1 MVNQNDIFTA
11 LQNGED
17 PEVIANSF
25 TDALNA
31 AIKQKAEADAKAAE
45 EAKVKQK
52 AEDARQEKLD
62 FAAGIIEDI
71 MDFLEE
77 FYPDVYDEDMREA
90 ATSHPELL
98 VNAFD
103 QAEAEV
109 KRMKPMFDELDR
121 LISALDSDG
130 DKDMKPTPHPVR
142 SANPIEDFLK
152 MNGLKN

>member
-1 MVNQNDIFTA
+1 MINQNDIFTA

-25 TDALNA
+25 ADALNA
-31 AIKQKAEADAKAAE
+31 AVKQKAEADAKAAE
-45 EAKVKQK
+45 EAKAKQK
-52 AEDARQEKLD
+52 AENARQEKLD
-62 FAAGIIEDI
+62 FAAGLIEDI

-77 FYPDVYDEDMREA
+77 FYPDIYDEDMREA
-90 ATSHPELL
+90 ATSHPEML
-98 VNAFD
+98 VDAFD
-103 QAEAEV
+103 HAEAEV
-109 KRMKPMFDELDR
+109 KRMKPMFDELER

-130 DKDMKPTPHPVR
+130 DKDMKPTPRPVR

>member
-1 MVNQNDIFTA
+1 MINQNDIFTA

-45 EAKVKQK
+45 EAKAKQK
-52 AEDARQEKLD
+52 AEDVRQEKLD
-62 FAAGIIEDI
+62 FAASIIEDI

-109 KRMKPMFDELDR
+109 KRMKPLLDELER
-121 LISALDSDG
+121 LAKALDSDG
-130 DKDMKPTPHPVR
+130 DKDMKPTPRPAR

>member
-1 MVNQNDIFTA
+1 MINQNDIFTA

-45 EAKVKQK
+45 VAKAKQK
-52 AEDARQEKLD
+52 AENARQEKLD

-109 KRMKPMFDELDR
+109 KRMKPLFDELER
-121 LISALDSDG
+121 LSKALEDSD
-130 DKDMKPTPHPVR
+130 KDLKPTPVR
-142 SANPIEDFLK
+142 NPIEDFLK